1 MDDVRVF
8 GCCECCGEKVTDESE
23 EYYVNE
29 DGEVFCS
36 CECLME
42 YYRVTKV
49 EV

>member
-1 MDDVRVF
+1 MSEERIF
-8 GCCECCGEKVTDESE
+8 GYCEFCGEKVTDENE

-36 CECLME
+36 VECMME
-42 YYRVTKV
+42 HYGVTKV